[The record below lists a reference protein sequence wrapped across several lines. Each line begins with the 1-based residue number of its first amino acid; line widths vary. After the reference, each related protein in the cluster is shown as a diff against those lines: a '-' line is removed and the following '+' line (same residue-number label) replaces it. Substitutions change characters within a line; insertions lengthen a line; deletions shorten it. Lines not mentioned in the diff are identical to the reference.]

1 MTRPNLKITWTAYQ
15 GWIVYD
21 DAAVSRDHRCLPS
34 WPALFETGH
43 GPGASR
49 LCDAWIAANEP
60 PPPPLSPANIAALEA
75 WEAAGGG
82 EAGQAAAAA
91 AYRAATAG
99 AAPE

>member
-1 MTRPNLKITWTAYQ
+1 MIRPYYKVTWTPAQ

-21 DAAVSRDHRCLPS
+21 AHTVTRDQLVGVSIPAV
-34 WPALFETGH
+34 FEAGH

-60 PPPPLSPANIAALEA
+60 PPPPLSPASIAALEA

-82 EAGQAAAAA
+82 EAGQAAAAV